1 MAVTAVVEVQGRIE
15 NGRVLLIEDDPSLA
29 DMYALA
35 LEIGGVMVERASTA
49 ADGLRL
55 GLRAWADVILLDIGL
70 PDRSGL
76 EVLQALR
83 QDPEGGR
90 ASIIMFSNYD
100 DPATIKR
107 AFELGAAA
115 FVLKSDCTPA
125 SLVRRVRSQFGQLPG
140 PSPGG
145 LSA

>member
-1 MAVTAVVEVQGRIE
+1 MAVTAVVEVQGHTE
-15 NGRVLLIEDDPSLA
+15 NGRVLLIEDDPSLTE
-29 DMYALA
+29 MYALA
-35 LEIGGVMVERASTA
+35 LEIGGVMVRRASTA

-55 GLRAWADVILLDIGL
+55 GLHAWADVILLDIGL
-70 PDRSGL
+70 PDGSGL
-76 EVLQALR
+76 QVLEALR
-83 QDPEGGR
+83 QDPQNGR
-90 ASIIMFSNYD
+90 ARIIIFSNYD

-107 AFELGAAA
+107 ALELGAAA

-125 SLVRRVRSQFGQLPG
+125 SLVRMVRSQFGERPG